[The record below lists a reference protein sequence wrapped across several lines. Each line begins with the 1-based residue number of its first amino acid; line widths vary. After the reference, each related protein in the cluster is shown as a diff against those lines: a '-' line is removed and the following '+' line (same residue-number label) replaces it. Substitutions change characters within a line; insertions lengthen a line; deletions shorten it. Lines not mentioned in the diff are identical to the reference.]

1 VQLGSQVRCIAV
13 AMEKRHPALPDC
25 PTFREQGIDLVSG
38 AYRGIAVPKST
49 PEARKKEL
57 SDLIGKINHDPAFV
71 KSMEDKGFAM
81 IDVPLDKMDAFMA
94 ERQKEYE
101 AIARSM
107 GITKK

>member
-1 VQLGSQVRCIAV
+1 
-13 AMEKRHPALPDC
+13 
-25 PTFREQGIDLVSG
+25 
-38 AYRGIAVPKST
+38 
-49 PEARKKEL
+49 
-57 SDLIGKINHDPAFV
+57 
-71 KSMEDKGFAM
+71 MEDKGFAM